1 MLRGQQSL
9 VFQPRNDGNFMK
21 RVLKL
26 DGSVDIVVEIFDPK
40 IDSATDGHYE
50 CRYTVT
56 GLSKT
61 LHGSSMGVDAIQ
73 AFYLALQLIGNR
85 LYTIDEFKAKRLAW
99 PFSVDVNDLG
109 FPTAV

>member
-1 MLRGQQSL
+1 MR
-9 VFQPRNDGNFMK
+9 

-26 DGSVDIVVEIFDPK
+26 DGYVDVVVELFYPE
-40 IDSATDGHYE
+40 IDQKTDGHYE
-50 CRYTVT
+50 CCYTIT

-61 LHGSSMGVDAIQ
+61 LHGSAMGVDAIQ
-73 AFYLALQLIGNR
+73 ALYLALQLIGNR
-85 LYTIDEFKAKRLAW
+85 LYTIIEFKTGRLSW